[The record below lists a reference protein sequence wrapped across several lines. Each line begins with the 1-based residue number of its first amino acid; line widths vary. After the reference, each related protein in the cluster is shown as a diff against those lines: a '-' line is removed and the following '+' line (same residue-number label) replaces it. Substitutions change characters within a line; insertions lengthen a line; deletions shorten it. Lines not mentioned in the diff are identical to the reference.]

1 MKALCYDIGG
11 TDIKYGIVE
20 DGKIIEKYSMKTNVH
35 LGREDIERRLVE
47 AGKELLSR
55 HEVCG
60 VGISCAGSIDCEHGK
75 ILIPGDKLKTTK
87 GMNFTEL
94 FKKHFNLMV
103 AADNDVNCFGQAESV
118 AGAGITYDNFLMM
131 TIGTGIGGAI
141 IYDDK
146 VMHGLNY
153 NAGEFGRMIIGEET
167 FENLASTS
175 ALIER
180 AKNAGLDVENG
191 LDVYRYY
198 DAKNETAIKVVNE
211 FYHYLAIGI
220 ANLVYIFNP
229 QAVIIGG
236 GISARSDFGTEIN
249 AYADYYLVDG
259 FQDTL
264 DIIPAKFQNDGG
276 ILGAYCN
283 FIDRYGKGNEKNE

>member
-20 DGKIIEKYSMKTNVH
+20 DGKIIEKYSMKTNVY

-229 QAVIIGG
+229 EAVMIGG
-236 GISARSDFGTEIN
+236 GITNRPTLREEIHRELKRVIDPDFYDTVTIEVSIHKNNGGLLGG
-249 AYADYYLVDG
+249 YYNIVN
-259 FQDTL
+259 
-264 DIIPAKFQNDGG
+264 KVM
-276 ILGAYCN
+276 
-283 FIDRYGKGNEKNE
+283 GKE